1 MICSPATGGLV
12 EKIVT
17 MPAIAETYS
26 LGLPVEV
33 SKIDQ
38 ELKKLWQESKGTRP
52 ALHWLT
58 LLFTA
63 RTQAR

>member
-1 MICSPATGGLV
+1 
-12 EKIVT
+12 

-38 ELKKLWQESKGTRP
+38 ELKNFGKKVKAQRP
-52 ALHWLT
+52 ALHSLT

-63 RTQAR
+63 RTQAL

>member
-1 MICSPATGGLV
+1 
-12 EKIVT
+12 

-38 ELKKLWQESKGTRP
+38 ELKKLWQESEGRDTRITRQP
-52 ALHWLT
+52 CCLQ
-58 LLFTA
+58 
-63 RTQAR
+63 RRRQAR